1 MAIAEYTILI
11 GFALAGLIWVLGRHP
26 GTVPVTRG
34 WFSLN
39 GVNGKGDLAAG
50 LVASVCIFSGRDGTF
65 YVNEE
70 VRQRRCGR
78 IAIPG
83 EVFAAELVTL
93 VPAARDQCPG
103 NRPAAAVR

>member
-1 MAIAEYTILI
+1 M
-11 GFALAGLIWVLGRHP
+11 LGCHP

-65 YVNEE
+65 YVSEE
-70 VRQRRCGR
+70 VRQRRVR
-78 IAIPG
+78 ADRAIPG
-83 EVFAAELVTL
+83 EVAAAELVTL

-103 NRPAAAVR
+103 NRPAAAVK